1 MFSNKEY
8 SQEHIAQAGLQA
20 FNNIADK
27 WNLSEYER
35 CSLLGLSSESA
46 AAILQENI
54 SSSSLD
60 ENVLQRI
67 SYLLGIYKALH
78 QLLPSADAANNW
90 VHQVNSAPI
99 FNGNSALN
107 HLVTGDL
114 TDFAALRNYLNA
126 ELQ

>member
-90 VHQVNSAPI
+90 VHHVNSAPI